1 VTKVN
6 RRSFRRMTVFSAS
19 GGDPGARPAITAA
32 LLRGVGLMLQAHGFA
47 TLAEVPL
54 ANGRR
59 ADVMAL
65 NRKGEIWIVE
75 TKSGLADFAADAK
88 WPEYRAYCDALL
100 FGVAEDF
107 PQAVLPLDC
116 GLIVADRFGGEILRP
131 PPLHPLAASR
141 RKALILGF
149 GRLAAQ
155 RLARQ
160 DAPTTPRR
168 DSAYEEPL

>member
-1 VTKVN
+1 
-6 RRSFRRMTVFSAS
+6 MTEPFAS

-32 LLRGVGLMLQAHGFA
+32 LLRGVSLMLHAHGFT

-88 WPEYRAYCDALL
+88 WPEYRPYCDALL
-100 FGVAEDF
+100 FGVAESF
-107 PQAVLPLDC
+107 PHAVLPPDC

-131 PPLHPLAASR
+131 APLTPLPPAR
-141 RKALILGF
+141 RKALVLGF
-149 GRLAAQ
+149 ARLAAA
-155 RLARQ
+155 RLARH
-160 DAPTTPRR
+160 DPATTPPR